1 MPTYEEARSIILENV
16 APLGTERVETGR
28 ALGRTLAE
36 DVSAPWPLPFRDN
49 SAMDGYAVRAD
60 DCRGP
65 ARLRI
70 TGYIPAGGTASAGVE
85 PGCAVKIMTGAPIPP
100 GCDAVIPFEET
111 GEADDHVVVKAKV
124 TVRQHIR
131 FRAED
136 VREGDV
142 VLQGGTPLRPPEI
155 SMLASLGKAFV
166 PVYRKVRVAVLSTG
180 DELIELG
187 EPPSPGT
194 IINSNSL
201 AVAAAVRETGAEAVL
216 LGIARD
222 DLECHAEKISEGL
235 KADALVTTAGVS
247 AGDRDLV
254 REVLAQSGV
263 VSRFWRVGIK
273 PGGPTAFGTKDGVPV
288 FSLPGNPVSAL
299 ITFEVVRPARAPPD
313 DGANEGVAVAGQGDP
328 RRRGAEKTREGPLP
342 AGRDRGQGWRIHRLF
357 RRGPEHRNPQD
368 DGSRRR
374 HCRSSGRQ
382 NHLRRGRTGGR
393 LPARGNAPVNSAAC
407 DSLDAREII
416 ILRRSL
422 G

>member
-1 MPTYEEARSIILENV
+1 MPTYEEARSIILESV
-16 APLGTERVETGR
+16 APLGTERVETSR
-28 ALGRTLAE
+28 ALGRTLSE
-36 DVSAPWPLPFRDN
+36 DVSAPWPLPFCDN
-49 SAMDGYAVRAD
+49 SAMDGYAVRTG

-65 ARLRI
+65 ARLKI

-111 GEADDHVVVKAKV
+111 SVVDDHVVVKAKV

-166 PVYRKVRVAVLSTG
+166 PVYRTVRVAVLSTG

-194 IINSNSL
+194 IINSNSV

-222 DLECHAEKISEGL
+222 DLESHAEKISEGL

-299 ITFEVVRPARAPPD
+299 ITFEAFVRPALLRMMGRKRVLRPLVKATLAGEVRKKPGKVHFLRVGIEVRGGEYIASSAGD
-313 DGANEGVAVAGQGDP
+313 QNTGILRTMVLADAIAV
-328 RRRGAEKTREGPLP
+328 LP
-342 AGRDRGQGWRIHRLF
+342 ADKTVFAAGERVDIFLLG
-357 RRGPEHRNPQD
+357 ET
-368 DGSRRR
+368 
-374 HCRSSGRQ
+374 
-382 NHLRRGRTGGR
+382 LR
-393 LPARGNAPVNSAAC
+393 
-407 DSLDAREII
+407 
-416 ILRRSL
+416 
-422 G
+422 

>member
-36 DVSAPWPLPFRDN
+36 DVSAPWPLPSCDN

-70 TGYIPAGGTASAGVE
+70 TGYLPAGGTALAGVE

-111 GEADDHVVVKAKV
+111 SLADDHVVVETKV
-124 TVRQHIR
+124 TARQHIR

-187 EPPSPGT
+187 EPPPPGT
-194 IINSNSL
+194 IINSNSP
-201 AVAAAVRETGAEAVL
+201 AVAAAVRETGAESLL

-222 DLECHAEKISEGL
+222 DLESHAAKISEGL
-235 KADALVTTAGVS
+235 KADALITTAGVS
-247 AGDRDLV
+247 AGERDLV
-254 REVLAQSGV
+254 REVLARSGV

-299 ITFEVVRPARAPPD
+299 ITFEVFVRPALLRMMGRKRVLRPLVKATLAGEVRKKPGKVHFLRVGIEVKGGEYIASSAGD
-313 DGANEGVAVAGQGDP
+313 QNTGILRTMVLADAIAV
-328 RRRGAEKTREGPLP
+328 LP
-342 AGRDRGQGWRIHRLF
+342 ADKTVFAAGERVDIFLLG
-357 RRGPEHRNPQD
+357 ET
-368 DGSRRR
+368 
-374 HCRSSGRQ
+374 
-382 NHLRRGRTGGR
+382 LR
-393 LPARGNAPVNSAAC
+393 
-407 DSLDAREII
+407 
-416 ILRRSL
+416 
-422 G
+422 

>member
-1 MPTYEEARSIILENV
+1 MPTYEEARSIILESV
-16 APLGTERVETGR
+16 APMGAERVETGH

-36 DVSAPWPLPFRDN
+36 DVVAPWPLPFCDN

-60 DCRGP
+60 DCRGA
-65 ARLRI
+65 ARLKV
-70 TGYIPAGGTASAGVE
+70 TGYIPAGESASVAVT
-85 PGCAVKIMTGAPIPP
+85 PGCAVKIMTGAPIPA

-111 GEADDHVVVKAKV
+111 EEADGHVVVKGKA

-136 VREGDV
+136 VREGDL
-142 VLQGGTPLRPPEI
+142 VLPEGTPLRPAEI

-187 EPPSPGT
+187 EPPSPGR
-194 IINSNSL
+194 IINSNS
-201 AVAAAVRETGAEAVL
+201 VAIGAAVRETGADAVL

-222 DLECHAEKISEGL
+222 DLSSHAEKITEGL

-254 REVLAQSGV
+254 REVLAEMGV

-299 ITFEVVRPARAPPD
+299 ITFEAFVRPALLRMMGRKKVMRPLVKATLAGEVRKKPGKVHFLRVGIEVRGGEYFVSSAGD
-313 DGANEGVAVAGQGDP
+313 QNTGILRTMVLADALAV
-328 RRRGAEKTREGPLP
+328 LP
-342 AGRDRGQGWRIHRLF
+342 ADKTSFAAGETVDVFLLG
-357 RRGPEHRNPQD
+357 ET
-368 DGSRRR
+368 
-374 HCRSSGRQ
+374 
-382 NHLRRGRTGGR
+382 LR
-393 LPARGNAPVNSAAC
+393 
-407 DSLDAREII
+407 
-416 ILRRSL
+416 
-422 G
+422 